1 MSSLSVPERDG
12 AELRR
17 EFDAAFALPPRET
30 DETLEDVL
38 AIRVGPETYVLRAR
52 ELSGIAEIRKLVPV
66 PSSAPDLLGL
76 VSVRG
81 LLLPVFGLP
90 SLLGYSADSEPL
102 SWLLLVGS
110 DEPLALAFH
119 ALTGFS
125 RLPKSAFSLAE
136 GPGPARETV
145 SLDRHVRVV
154 IGVSALVRGIRA
166 RLGRR
171 AIEEG
176 SVK

>member
-1 MSSLSVPERDG
+1 MSSQS

-17 EFDAAFALPPRET
+17 AFDAAFALPARAP
-30 DETLEDVL
+30 DETLEDVI
-38 AIRVGPETYVLRAR
+38 AIRVGAEDYVVRGR
-52 ELSGIAEIRKLVPV
+52 ELSGIAENRKLSPV

-81 LLLPVFGLP
+81 LLVPVFGLP
-90 SLLGYSADSEPL
+90 SLLGYAADSEPL
-102 SWLLLVGS
+102 RWLLLVGT

-125 RLPKSAFSLAE
+125 RLPKSAFSPAE
-136 GPGPARETV
+136 GPGKARETV
-145 SLDRHVRVV
+145 SFEGQVRVV
-154 IGVSALVRGIRA
+154 IGVPALVASIRE
-166 RLGRR
+166 RLGPGTV
-171 AIEEG
+171 EEG